1 MGIAD
6 YIIIA
11 VIALILGLAAGY
23 VYKAKKSGKKCIGC
37 PYSGSCSSCKGSCSC
52 AKAQNEQEDDQIK

>member
-1 MGIAD
+1 MGPAD
-6 YIIIA
+6 II
-11 VIALILGLAAGY
+11 VIVILALIIGGASY
-23 VYKAKKSGKKCIGC
+23 YIYRSKKSGKKCIGC